1 MFKDTTAY
9 QKGLKRI
16 DFLKTLE
23 ESVRLSQDDHYEL
36 RELEVAVQMF
46 EDLFEGDRDAEA
58 KGEYD
63 FMVEFEDRFL
73 ASQYR

>member
-23 ESVRLSQDDHYEL
+23 ESVRLSQDDAYEL
-36 RELEVAVQMF
+36 YQLEVAVQMF
-46 EDLFEGDRDAEA
+46 EDQRDAEA

>member
-36 RELEVAVQMF
+36 RALEVAVQEF
-46 EDLFEGDRDAEA
+46 EDQLDAEA

>member
-36 RELEVAVQMF
+36 RMLEVAAQVF
-46 EDLFEGDRDAEA
+46 EDQLDAEYKA
-58 KGEYD
+58 EHE
-63 FMVEFEDRFL
+63 FMQKFEDRFME
-73 ASQYR
+73 SMDR

>member
-23 ESVRLSQDDHYEL
+23 ESHRLSPDHHYEL
-36 RELEVAVQMF
+36 RLLEVAAQEF
-46 EDLFEGDRDAEA
+46 EDQLDAEA

-73 ASQYR
+73 ASQYN

>member
-9 QKGLKRI
+9 KKGLKRI
-16 DFLKTLE
+16 DFLKKLE
-23 ESVRLSQDDHYEL
+23 ETVRLSQDDAYEL
-36 RELEVAVQMF
+36 YQLEVAVQMF
-46 EDLFEGDRDAEA
+46 EDQLDAEA

>member
-36 RELEVAVQMF
+36 RMLEVAAQ
-46 EDLFEGDRDAEA
+46 
-58 KGEYD
+58 
-63 FMVEFEDRFL
+63 EFEDQLDAEYKAEHEFMVQFEDQFL
-73 ASQYR
+73 ASMER

>member
-36 RELEVAVQMF
+36 RMLEVAAQVF
-46 EDLFEGDRDAEA
+46 EDQLDAEYKA
-58 KGEYD
+58 EYE
-63 FMVEFEDRFL
+63 FMQNFEDRFMQ
-73 ASQYR
+73 SMER